1 MKKLVVSVTCSML
14 LLGGSLF
21 VTDAHE
27 KPLYEPKPTV
37 TPYEPKPTVF
47 EPKPTAFEPKPTA
60 LI

>member
-21 VTDAHE
+21 VTVAHE
-27 KPLYEPKPTV
+27 KPLH
-37 TPYEPKPTVF
+37 

-60 LI
+60 TPYEPKPTGLI

>member
-21 VTDAHE
+21 VTDAE
-27 KPLYEPKPTV
+27 KPLH
-37 TPYEPKPTVF
+37 

-60 LI
+60 TPYEPKPTAL